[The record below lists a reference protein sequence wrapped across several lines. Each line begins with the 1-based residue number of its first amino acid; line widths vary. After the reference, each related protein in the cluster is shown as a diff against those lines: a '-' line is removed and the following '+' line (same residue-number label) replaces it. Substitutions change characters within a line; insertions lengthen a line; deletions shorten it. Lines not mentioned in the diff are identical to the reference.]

1 MGGART
7 SLSAVVALGLMFGA
21 GEVRAQDAS
30 MAVEDGG
37 ISVEGWMGKIDARE
51 AEGGQVLENARFAMD
66 GEAIH
71 VKTGPAVTYW
81 HPGDELSGSYTVS
94 ATFTEPAYMA
104 SSDHPHPYGLVV
116 GGQGMGSDGQS
127 FLYCSAYGNGTFIV
141 RGFGPEPFALNGR
154 RSEAHDAVSKAA
166 GADAPVVQ
174 HISIAVDGDAVACSI
189 NGTEVASYPLSEVVA
204 DGRLST
210 LDGAYGIRMG
220 HNTEARVT
228 ELKVG
233 R

>member
-1 MGGART
+1 MNGVRRT
-7 SLSAVVALGLMFGA
+7 GPVFVALALAFA
-21 GEVRAQDAS
+21 AAEAQAQDES
-30 MAVEDGG
+30 RAVEGGG

-51 AEGGQVLENARFAMD
+51 AERGNSLEDASFAMD
-66 GEAIH
+66 GDAIH
-71 VKTGPAVTYW
+71 IKTGPAVTYW
-81 HPGDELSGSYTVS
+81 QGESLSGSYTVS

-104 SSDHPHPYGLVV
+104 AGDHPHPYGLVI
-116 GGQGMGSDGQS
+116 GGQNMGTDEQS

-154 RSEAHDAVSKAA
+154 RSEAHDAVNKAA

-174 HISIAVDGDAVACSI
+174 EIAISVSGDAVACSI
-189 NGTEVASYPLSEVVA
+189 NGTEVASYPVSEVVA

-210 LDGAYGIRMG
+210 TDGHWGIRMG

-228 ELKVG
+228 SISASH
-233 R
+233 